1 MNPYDVLGVDKGAT
15 YQEIK
20 KKWRKLSHELH
31 PDKNQDEKN
40 AMEDFQE
47 LQRAWEILRDPILR
61 KMYDDKGRVEE
72 SKVSQSIYNE
82 IHTYFF
88 NCINKTKDAHEKDII
103 SIMLMDIEDALANV
117 KGKVPDINRA
127 IENLMKL
134 KGKIKRK
141 DGKEHDNIFEDL
153 INGKIEQFETEKKFW
168 VELPANL
175 NKLKDAVEQYECN
188 TKRDFSKMGK
198 LPDSML

>member
-1 MNPYDVLGVDKGAT
+1 MNPYDVLGVEKGAS

-31 PDKNQDEKN
+31 PDKNEDEKN

-47 LQRAWEILRDPILR
+47 LQRAWDILRDPILR

-72 SKVSQSIYNE
+72 NKVEQSIYNE

-88 NCINKTKDAHEKDII
+88 NCVNKTENAHEKDII
-103 SIMLMDIEDALANV
+103 AIMLMDIEDAMDNAR
-117 KGKVPDINRA
+117 GKDVEIDRA
-127 IENLMKL
+127 ISNLMKL

-141 DGKEHDNIFEDL
+141 DGNNDDNIFEDI
-153 INGKIEQFETEKKFW
+153 INGQISTREAEKKFW

-198 LPDSML
+198 IPDSMT